1 MDAVVEDAFPYIRLL
16 FKIYII
22 SNSEAV
28 VECMFSKMGLIMTK
42 KRCSLE
48 NDSLDML
55 NFLMIFDGVFENL

>member
-1 MDAVVEDAFPYIRLL
+1 MDAVVEGAFPYIRLL
-16 FKIYII
+16 FKIYI